1 MKTARI
7 FFFTEDIRFVFRSKA
22 AYKKWLQFIAVSE
35 NSAIENLTF
44 IFCSDAYLLDINR
57 QYLNRT
63 YYTDVIAFD
72 LERNSDKVIG
82 EIYISIDRVR
92 ENATQYGF
100 SFDQELSRV
109 MAHGLL
115 HLLGY
120 RDSNKSKK
128 LEMTAKEDYYLA
140 MLSGF
145 IPV

>member
-1 MKTARI
+1 MRTAKI
-7 FFFTEDIRFVFRSKA
+7 FFFTEDIRFVFRNKA
-22 AYKKWLQFIAVSE
+22 AYKKWLQFIATSE
-35 NSAIENLTF
+35 NAAIKNLTL
-44 IFCSDAYLLDINR
+44 IFCSDNYLLDINR
-57 QYLNRT
+57 QYLNRA
-63 YYTDVIAFD
+63 YFTDVIAFD
-72 LERNSDKVIG
+72 LERNSDGVFG

-120 RDSNKSKK
+120 RDSNKAKK
-128 LEMTAKEDYYLA
+128 LEMTTKEDYYLA